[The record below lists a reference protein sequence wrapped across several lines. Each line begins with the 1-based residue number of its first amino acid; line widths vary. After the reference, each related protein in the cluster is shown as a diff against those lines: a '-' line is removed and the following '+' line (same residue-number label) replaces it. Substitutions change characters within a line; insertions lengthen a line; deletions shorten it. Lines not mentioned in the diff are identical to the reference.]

1 MEKIKTIFYGTA
13 EFAIPSLRILC
24 ENGLSPMAVVTAP
37 DKASGRG
44 LEVKKSE
51 VKIAAEELGLE
62 VLQPTNMKSDS
73 FLETIKS
80 LNPDLQIIVA
90 FRMMPERIWSYPR
103 YGSINLH
110 ASLLPQYRGAAPI
123 HWAIINGEK
132 ETGVTTFFLRHEIDT
147 GDIIAQQSMRIEEL
161 DTLGS
166 MYEKLKRIGADLLLK
181 TVLQIQ
187 EGNVDSVPQTL
198 KGELR
203 HAPKITKSDSEID
216 WNKTARQVYNL
227 VRGTNPFPGAWT
239 ELNSKK
245 LKVHQVRVNKDG
257 KLVPG
262 QIETHDQTEI
272 EVGCSEGSVF
282 LEVVQPENKRKMKV
296 EDFLRGNTL

>member
-13 EFAIPSLRILC
+13 EFAVPSLRILC

-90 FRMMPERIWSYPR
+90 FRMMPERIWSYPH

-147 GDIIAQQSMRIEEL
+147 GDIIAQQSMRIEEQ

-166 MYEKLKRIGADLLLK
+166 LYEKLKRIGADLLLK

-187 EGNVDSVPQTL
+187 EGNVDSAPQML

-203 HAPKITKSDSEID
+203 HAPKITKSDSKID
-216 WNKTARQVYNL
+216 WNKAARQVYDL

-239 ELNSKK
+239 ELNGKK
-245 LKVHQVRVNKDG
+245 MKVHQVRVNEDG